1 MFDDLIPTIIQI
13 LIEEKKEMVV
23 SEIVEESS
31 FGEVEI
37 QRGLNLLYDLGIVNR
52 AELSKNNFKYF
63 LVKELKGIH
72 LATAAQLGIDLN
84 AFDKHFK
91 IDKKEKKLALE
102 IASNAEKV
110 KYLEPTKR
118 RALIQSRPYINI
130 SKKDDVAENL
140 ILLLEAAN
148 VTLYEYIEK
157 LAKEDKNLHLIM
169 ELHAQAE
176 NTVQNY
182 LNSLK

>member
-1 MFDDLIPTIIQI
+1 M
-13 LIEEKKEMVV
+13 
-23 SEIVEESS
+23 
-31 FGEVEI
+31 
-37 QRGLNLLYDLGIVNR
+37 
-52 AELSKNNFKYF
+52 
-63 LVKELKGIH
+63 
-72 LATAAQLGIDLN
+72 
-84 AFDKHFK
+84 K
-91 IDKKEKKLALE
+91 IDKKENKLALE